1 MKSKTK
7 CVLEVSDSVLLQL
20 AHPRLQRLLLS
31 EHFLESYPQ
40 LPQFVLGHGLV
51 LRLVQMAGVPLAHFV
66 LGRAFRQVIHLVVV
80 VGLLVRVQVVQP
92 ENIEETT
99 FSLLSPIDG
108 GRTEEKRSH
117 IRLGHRRRGDVLDEH
132 LLGIVRRCRFVGSL
146 GACRTR
152 DVLCF
157 CKTNKRR
164 QTFKTGRLDAKE
176 LFGMYVLVTE
186 GGGSGDWT
194 ASESGDDS
202 DSLRLIVCMTILLLR
217 VDGLD
222 SPMAMLA
229 LREAL
234 GSFDDS
240 SGLT

>member
-1 MKSKTK
+1 
-7 CVLEVSDSVLLQL
+7 
-20 AHPRLQRLLLS
+20 
-31 EHFLESYPQ
+31 
-40 LPQFVLGHGLV
+40 
-51 LRLVQMAGVPLAHFV
+51 
-66 LGRAFRQVIHLVVV
+66 
-80 VGLLVRVQVVQP
+80 
-92 ENIEETT
+92 
-99 FSLLSPIDG
+99 
-108 GRTEEKRSH
+108 
-117 IRLGHRRRGDVLDEH
+117 
-132 LLGIVRRCRFVGSL
+132 
-146 GACRTR
+146 
-152 DVLCF
+152 
-157 CKTNKRR
+157 
-164 QTFKTGRLDAKE
+164 
-176 LFGMYVLVTE
+176 MYVLVTE